1 MISAINF
8 TGREG
13 LLGQSIKAKQGY
25 GNKMLDRY
33 VNEGTI
39 FPREEVL
46 AAEKMVRRATLPSQ
60 EVQRHEFLSQTEPL
74 GKIESAPS
82 SGYISDSMPHG
93 MLIDIK
99 A

>member
-1 MISAINF
+1 MISGISF
-8 TGREG
+8 TGRES

-46 AAEKMVRRATLPSQ
+46 AAEKRVRRATLPSQ
-60 EVQRHEFLSQTEPL
+60 EVERHEFLSQTEPVNFVPAK
-74 GKIESAPS
+74 GEADFASETS
-82 SGYISDSMPHG
+82 PHG
-93 MLIDIK
+93 WVG
-99 A
+99 

>member
-1 MISAINF
+1 MISGISF

-13 LLGQSIKAKQGY
+13 LLKQSIKPKKGY
-25 GNKMLDRY
+25 GNEILDRY

-39 FPREEVL
+39 FPREEIL
-46 AAEKMVRRATLPSQ
+46 AAERRVRRATLPSQ
-60 EVQRHEFLSQTEPL
+60 EVERHEFLSQTEL
-74 GKIESAPS
+74 VNSRSKGETVSFV
-82 SGYISDSMPHG
+82 SDSMPHG